1 MKYDDVEDDF
11 FLLNRNVISIKRNNE
26 KIVRDLHQIS
36 EDMTSQLSSL
46 KRGRNPVMMIDFCLY
61 YISSKFN

>member
-1 MKYDDVEDDF
+1 MIYDDVEDDF

-36 EDMTSQLSSL
+36 ESVTSQLSSL
-46 KRGRNPVMMIDFCLY
+46 KRGRNRVMMIDFC
-61 YISSKFN
+61 

>member
-36 EDMTSQLSSL
+36 ESVTSQLSSL
-46 KRGRNPVMMIDFCLY
+46 KRGRNRVMMIDFC
-61 YISSKFN
+61 

>member
-1 MKYDDVEDDF
+1 MKYDDVKDDF

-36 EDMTSQLSSL
+36 ENGTSQYSSL
-46 KRGRNPVMMIDFCLY
+46 KRGRNRVMMIDFCLY
-61 YISSKFN
+61 YISSKLN